1 VTPNAEGKKQQSAK
15 RNTQRRARA
24 PSTSEEGGK
33 ESDISI
39 QLPIEEADG
48 AENQENQVDK
58 QLSTEPNTTVES
70 ARPTRER
77 QLPMRYR

>member
-15 RNTQRRARA
+15 RNTQWRALA
-24 PSTSEEGGK
+24 PSTSEEGGS

-48 AENQENQVDK
+48 AENLENQVDA

-70 ARPTRER
+70 ARSTPET
-77 QLPMRYR
+77 QLPMIYR